1 MPARPAGLAAAAT
14 HDAVVLTW
22 DDPGDASVTHYKVH
36 RRIPAIHASGF
47 FVVIEQDTATAAAT
61 YTDTGVAPGTHYVY
75 RVTAVNAHGDSQ
87 WSRYSSIVTDPAPD
101 PDSAPD
107 PDPAPNPDP
116 EPAPDGAQDPDPAPD
131 PDASDPDEEP
141 APDPDASDP
150 DASDPDEEPAPDPD
164 ASDPDASD
172 PDEEPASD
180 PDASDPDASDPDAS
194 DPDASDPDEEPAP
207 DGAQD
212 PEDPD
217 ASDPG
222 GVQDPEDPDGVQDPA
237 DPDGADPDEP
247 VPDES
252 DADESDPDGADPDGD
267 GSVPVDAADLAPS
280 NLSARA
286 AAGLVALTWDAPAAG
301 AESVTG
307 YEIQRADGEHGP
319 FVVLVADTG
328 SAARSHFDA
337 TAVEP
342 GGLYRYRV
350 AARRGSERS
359 RPSATAWAL
368 IPQIEIAEPE
378 PPVALPHRTAEEY
391 ASFTPTDVARPRDL
405 WTDGSTLW
413 IADHEDHKLQAFNL
427 ETGVRKSDSDLA
439 LVRPSGVGQ
448 QSLQAV
454 WRGGG
459 WYFLGH
465 SGSHVL
471 RFYNSASATLTS
483 TTSVGIGISPS
494 VLWSDRGRLFA
505 GGTGGFMVMSIDVDI
520 RGIGRRTFVSTDG
533 NVRGIASDDDTLWTL
548 ERDPS
553 GYTIRARDFWTLAR
567 QPQKDFFPVN
577 QTGRAFSGLLI
588 HDDHMWIVQIEQY
601 AYVHVIHY
609 LHNSSVEGEI
619 RVRGEPV
626 LGGELTLDLSR
637 VTAISDPDGLGGLF
651 EGDPVAGEVK
661 FRWYRK
667 EPLGAETSILADDGG
682 HERTYRP
689 TRHDIGSKILGDN
702 RHGQRNVPD
711 ADRLQKYVSVAAG
724 AFHTC
729 GLQNDGVLKCWGNN
743 DFGQTDVPALENGME
758 YISVSAGPWHTCALA
773 AVDLPKPEVSRDG
786 VLKCWGAR
794 EDGQQNQTG
803 FEERR
808 LFLVSAGGYAGLRPP
823 ADGSPASLD
832 ELGQQE
838 SRTCTL
844 DYAGSITCEGPDMGA
859 GTDQTG
865 DAPVVGLD
873 DIGQHGPLELEDDRL
888 YYTAVSAGGGHAC
901 AVISDGTLD
910 CWGKSDN
917 GQLGPPVVGS
927 GESDNGRPV
936 ADDGFEWVEVAAGGW
951 HTCATMQ
958 EIGGTGTRLR
968 CWGNERFFDH
978 GDAEDPEDPYHG
990 GHPAGGDAGVNP
1002 HSPVAGYWHS
1012 CWFHGPADSLMV
1024 SCRGDDEFGA
1034 ARWNNRTLASF
1045 DRASQQVAE
1054 DGGEG
1059 QDTEPLTA
1067 RFVVV
1072 GLQGHHS
1079 GAGELLTLRLEF
1091 SEEVAVDAEALRDL
1105 ALVVAGAAVSTVSRV
1120 EGLGDVWE
1128 IGLVPASD
1136 AAVSVLVSA
1145 SGDCDAAGAVCTG
1158 DGRALADGVAIT
1170 VPGPPSESPDSA
1182 GAAVVPGAPLFY
1194 SEEVTDLGIELSW
1207 NPDSGST
1214 ETGYVLYRRV
1224 LPRGEL
1230 SQYAAVW
1237 RSGDVTAFVDA
1248 GVEAGLEYL
1257 YRVAGVNSAGE
1268 GPLSAPVRMVVPA
1281 ERLEAP
1287 PGLAAEYTGDG
1298 IELRWG
1304 APTNAATT
1312 GYVIYRGEFRGD
1324 GSPSDGRVSQHAEI
1338 AAGDDPVSYLDTGV
1352 DEGAK
1357 YRYRVAA
1364 VNATGEGVKT
1374 TWLDIWATA
1383 SGTDDTGA
1391 DETGADETGA
1401 DETGADETGADE
1413 TGADET
1419 GADETGADE
1428 TGADSEAEP
1437 LTAPGRPQ
1445 NLEGGAS
1452 AEGAALTWQAPAGST
1467 VAHYVLYRARLDNGQ
1482 LQGQGM
1488 IRHATVDATGAAMA
1502 YTDADAEAAV
1512 AYRYRVAAVNSA
1524 GEGKKS
1530 NWLDIEAAG
1539 PQP

>member
-1 MPARPAGLAAAAT
+1 M
-14 HDAVVLTW
+14 
-22 DDPGDASVTHYKVH
+22 
-36 RRIPAIHASGF
+36 
-47 FVVIEQDTATAAAT
+47 
-61 YTDTGVAPGTHYVY
+61 
-75 RVTAVNAHGDSQ
+75 
-87 WSRYSSIVTDPAPD
+87 
-101 PDSAPD
+101 
-107 PDPAPNPDP
+107 
-116 EPAPDGAQDPDPAPD
+116 
-131 PDASDPDEEP
+131 
-141 APDPDASDP
+141 
-150 DASDPDEEPAPDPD
+150 
-164 ASDPDASD
+164 
-172 PDEEPASD
+172 
-180 PDASDPDASDPDAS
+180 
-194 DPDASDPDEEPAP
+194 
-207 DGAQD
+207 
-212 PEDPD
+212 
-217 ASDPG
+217 
-222 GVQDPEDPDGVQDPA
+222 
-237 DPDGADPDEP
+237 
-247 VPDES
+247 
-252 DADESDPDGADPDGD
+252 
-267 GSVPVDAADLAPS
+267 
-280 NLSARA
+280 
-286 AAGLVALTWDAPAAG
+286 
-301 AESVTG
+301 TG

-391 ASFTPTDVARPRDL
+391 ASFTPTGVQRPRDL
-405 WTDGSTLW
+405 WTDGTTLW
-413 IADHEDHKLQAFNL
+413 IVDQEDHKLQAFNL
-427 ETGVRKSDSDLA
+427 ETGARKSNSDFA
-439 LVRPSGVGQ
+439 LIRPSGYGQ
-448 QSLQAV
+448 RTLQSV
-454 WRGGG
+454 WRAGD
-459 WYFLGH
+459 WFFVGH
-465 SGSHVL
+465 DVSKTL
-471 RFYNSASATLTS
+471 RFYNSASTTLTS
-483 TTSVGIGISPS
+483 TTSVGVGIKPLA
-494 VLWSDRGRLFA
+494 LWSDGDRLFA
-505 GGTGGFMVMSIDVDI
+505 GGTGGFMVMDVDVET
-520 RGIGRRTFVSTDG
+520 RGVGPRKWVSTG
-533 NVRGIASDDDTLWTL
+533 GFVRGIASDDDTLWTL
-548 ERDPS
+548 ERQPS
-553 GYTIRARDFWTLAR
+553 GYTIRARDLKTFAR
-567 QPQKDFFPVN
+567 QPQKDFFPVD
-577 QTGRAFSGLLI
+577 QPSGTAFWGLLI
-588 HDDHMWIVQIEQY
+588 HDDHMWIVEGETD

-626 LGGELTLDLSR
+626 VGGELTLDLSR

-651 EGDPVAGEVK
+651 EGDALAGDVK
-661 FRWYRK
+661 FRWYRQS
-667 EPLGAETSILADDGG
+667 PTDTVVSIIEEDGG

-689 TRHDIGSKILGDN
+689 TRTDLGSKILARLSFVDARGREEGDYSTVPTATVGVPGPDEEAVRPQLAAGGYHTCLVPPRGKIRCVGDN
-702 RHGQRNVPD
+702 RHGQRDVPD
-711 ADRLQKYVSVAAG
+711 VDDQRQKYVSVAAG

-729 GLQNDGVLKCWGNN
+729 GLLNLGGLKCWGNN
-743 DFGQTDVPALENGME
+743 DFGQTDVPELGEGLE

-773 AVDLPKPEVSRDG
+773 AEDLPKPQVSRDG

-794 EDGQQNQTG
+794 ADGQQNQAESEDLR
-803 FEERR
+803 F
-808 LFLVSAGGYAGLRPP
+808 FLVSAGGYAGLRPSEKGLP
-823 ADGSPASLD
+823 DILDESDIDESEILD

-844 DYAGSITCEGPDMGA
+844 DSRGSVACQGRDMGD

-865 DAPVVGLD
+865 NAPDVLPGEGGRHGALD
-873 DIGQHGPLELEDDRL
+873 LAGERL
-888 YYTAVSAGGGHAC
+888 YHTTVSAGGGHAC
-901 AVISDGTLD
+901 AVVSDGTLD
-910 CWGKSDN
+910 CWGKSGN
-917 GQLGPPVVGS
+917 GQLGPLVDDS
-927 GESDNGRPV
+927 DESVNGQLGPLVDDSDESVNGRPV
-936 ADDGFEWVEVAAGGW
+936 ADDDYEWVEVAAGGW

-958 EIGGTGTRLR
+958 QIDGTGTRLR
-968 CWGNERFFDH
+968 CWGNESFFDH
-978 GDAEDPEDPYHG
+978 GVVNDPEDPYHG
-990 GHPAGGDAGVNP
+990 GHPNEVSDAGVNP
-1002 HSPVAGYWHS
+1002 HNPVAGYWHS
-1012 CWFHGPADSLMV
+1012 CWFHGPADALRV
-1024 SCRGDDEFGA
+1024 SCRGDDRFGA
-1034 ARWNNRTLASF
+1034 ARWNDRTLASF

-1059 QDTEPLTA
+1059 EDIEPLTA

-1091 SEEVAVDAEALRDL
+1091 SEAVAVDAEALRA
-1105 ALVVAGAAVSTVSRV
+1105 ALVVAGAAVSAVSRV

-1136 AAVSVLVSA
+1136 AVVSVLVSP
-1145 SGDCDAAGAVCTG
+1145 SGDCGAAGAVCTG
-1158 DGRALADGVAIT
+1158 DGRALADGVAVT
-1170 VPGPPSESPDSA
+1170 VPGPPPESPDT

-1237 RSGDVTAFVDA
+1237 RSGDVTSFVDA

-1257 YRVAGVNSAGE
+1257 YRVAGVNAAGE
-1268 GPLSAPVRMVVPA
+1268 GPLSAPVRLVVPA

-1287 PGLAAEYTGDG
+1287 PGLAAEYTGEG
-1298 IELRWG
+1298 IELTWG

-1338 AAGDDPVSYLDTGV
+1338 AAGDGPATYLDTGV
-1352 DEGAK
+1352 DEGAR

-1383 SGTDDTGA
+1383 SGTDETGA
-1391 DETGADETGA
+1391 DETGADETGTDETGTDETGADETGA

-1413 TGADET
+1413 TGTDET

-1452 AEGAALTWQAPAGST
+1452 AEGVALTWQAPAGST

-1512 AYRYRVAAVNSA
+1512 EYRYRVAAVNSA